1 MARHTN
7 PETPTFYDFA
17 AIDSDAGT
25 ARRRAKALRS
35 GTHCTLRWWE
45 RGQVW
50 FWDGTAEDCDRLT
63 DLVMERGADGAI
75 METPDSRAASV
86 ERLLLDLDG
95 DEWKV

>member
-7 PETPTFYDFA
+7 DTPTFYDFA
-17 AIDSDAGT
+17 AIDSAAGT

-63 DLVMERGADGAI
+63 DLVMDRGADGAI
-75 METPDSRAASV
+75 METPESRAASV
-86 ERLLLDLDG
+86 DRLLLDLDG
-95 DEWKV
+95 EQWKV